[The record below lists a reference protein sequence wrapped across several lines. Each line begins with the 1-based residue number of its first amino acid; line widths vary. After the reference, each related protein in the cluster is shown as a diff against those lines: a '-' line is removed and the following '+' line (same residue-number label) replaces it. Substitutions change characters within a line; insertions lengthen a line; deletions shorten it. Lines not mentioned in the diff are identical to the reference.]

1 MRWKSLEIASVAA
14 SLMLA
19 AAAPAMAEDSWQ
31 PITIQAF
38 LNEAGAATWLRN
50 CAGKD
55 GGRIA
60 VGTQD
65 LGKISNAQLDEDRS
79 CVRFDFQNQTYFV
92 RESAVQ
98 HSATKQ
104 STAKAC
110 GKEETAAAKSSLTAS
125 YGTTEAATM
134 GAGEKPKCH

>member
-1 MRWKSLEIASVAA
+1 MRWTSPEFGLIVAG
-14 SLMLA
+14 LTLA
-19 AAAPAMAEDSWQ
+19 AALPAMAEESWQ
-31 PITIQAF
+31 PITIEAF
-38 LNEAGAATWLRN
+38 LNGAGAPTWLRN

-65 LGKISNAQLDEDRS
+65 LGKVSNAQLDEDRS

-92 RESAVQ
+92 RETAVE

-110 GKEETAAAKSSLTAS
+110 NREVAAAQSSIAS
-125 YGTTEAATM
+125 PYGTTEAATM
-134 GAGEKPKCH
+134 GMGGSHKCH